1 MSLYRRRQTSLRQL
15 QVIGVLAV
23 VVYVLVQFVT
33 FQLSLGRVPATWTIG
48 GQTYPELAIEDA
60 VAQAQLDLQSTPVH
74 LHYRADTIVLPLEVI
89 SYTVDVT
96 ETVRLAREARYQSAA
111 LTDFIRHLI
120 FQPPAPHAVPV
131 VTGYSDERLRAE
143 LAAIATRFDRPVQS
157 PQPVTSTMT
166 LLPGQPGYQ
175 LNIVASIKP
184 IEAALQ
190 SAAERDADLV
200 IDEQAAPPLALDQ
213 LTYLFQARLMTF
225 DGTAGIFVKDLRTGE
240 ELNLNQSAV
249 FAGGGLL
256 KLPLLLEAY
265 RQYDPPWPAALT
277 QSLTTT
283 LRTEANT
290 AAADEVL
297 TILGNGDAAA
307 GGQRV
312 TASMTALGL
321 TSTVLSQPFTPPV
334 SATLPVEAALQTTPA
349 DIGVLLEMVYQ
360 CHGGG
365 GALLVAYAAEFTP
378 EKCAA
383 LLDDLAQSA
392 PVDVPSLLRGGVPN
406 ANEVIHRPGGAANT
420 RADSALVTS
429 PGGDYVLV
437 VFLSVPGR
445 DLSWTEVNPIF
456 NDLSKAAYNYFNPR

>member
-23 VVYVLVQFVT
+23 IVYVLVQFVT
-33 FQLSLGRVPATWTIG
+33 FQLSLNRVPATWTIG
-48 GQTYPELAIEDA
+48 GQSYPDQAIEDA
-60 VAQAQLDLQSTPVH
+60 VAQAQLDLQSAPVR
-74 LHYRADTIVLPLEVI
+74 LHYRADTVVLPLDVI

-96 ETVRLAREARYQSAA
+96 QTVRLAREARYQSAA

-143 LAAIATRFDRPVQS
+143 LAAIATRFDRPVQP

-184 IEAALQ
+184 IETALQ

-200 IDEQAAPPLALDQ
+200 IEEQAAPPIALDQ
-213 LTYLFQARLMTF
+213 LTRLFQARLVMF

-240 ELNLNQSAV
+240 ELNLNQAAV

-256 KLPLLLEAY
+256 KLPLLVEAY

-277 QSLTTT
+277 QGLTTT
-283 LRTEANT
+283 LRTETND
-290 AAADEVL
+290 AAAVEVM
-297 TILGNGDAAA
+297 TILGNGDAVAGAGKITAA
-307 GGQRV
+307 
-312 TASMTALGL
+312 MTALGL
-321 TSTVLSQPFTPPV
+321 KTTQLSQPATQPV
-334 SATLPVEAALQTTPA
+334 SATLPVETAIQTTPA

-360 CHGGG
+360 CQGGG

-383 LLDDLAQSA
+383 LLADLAQYA

-406 ANEVIHRPGGAANT
+406 ANEVIHRPGGGGDT
-420 RADSALVTS
+420 RADAALITS

-437 VFLSVPGR
+437 IFLSVPGR
-445 DLSWTEVNPIF
+445 DLPWTEVNPIF
-456 NDLSKAAYNYFNPR
+456 NDLAKAAYNYFNPK